1 MIKKN
6 ILIVFLSCVLF
17 ASCQHS
23 PGLMRT
29 NFNHYYTKEY
39 NSLGFSLELP
49 VQEND
54 QKFKYYEDVS
64 DSGIFKENSDTLGGL
79 LLAFHPIY
87 GTHILSEPVYLID
100 FSVSR
105 LSSKQFELFKN
116 DKHYLL
122 NNPCYRVI
130 APGLSKN
137 ITENY
142 VFDSL
147 NRREYEC
154 LYKTVTIE
162 NGDTLVCLG
171 RILLEDE
178 SNLEYNIQQL
188 RGIMNSIT
196 VIK

>member
-17 ASCQHS
+17 ASCQHA

-29 NFNHYYTKEY
+29 NFDHYYTKEY
-39 NSLGFSLELP
+39 KSLGFSVEVP
-49 VQEND
+49 MQKND
-54 QKFKYYEDVS
+54 PKEQYFERIYDANKFKQ
-64 DSGIFKENSDTLGGL
+64 NSNTLGKL
-79 LLAFHPIY
+79 SLAFDPIF

-105 LSSKQFELFKN
+105 LSPKQFELFQN

-130 APGLSKN
+130 SPGLSKN

-142 VFDSL
+142 VFDAL

-178 SNLEYNIQQL
+178 SNLEYDIQQL
-188 RGIMNSIT
+188 RGIMNSISI
-196 VIK
+196 IK